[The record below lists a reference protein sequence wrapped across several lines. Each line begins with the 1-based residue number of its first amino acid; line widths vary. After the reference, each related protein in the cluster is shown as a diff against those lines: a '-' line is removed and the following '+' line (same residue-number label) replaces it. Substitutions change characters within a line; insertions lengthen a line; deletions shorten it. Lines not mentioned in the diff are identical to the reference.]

1 MPSVHLRTAVGRAG
15 RQPAPAP
22 APLSTSGRARCCSGS
37 FCHLGRIFPLK
48 QEHDCRG
55 PVTCHTLGLAEGPV
69 VVSEASRSPRRRQD
83 SVWISAAAPAH
94 LAEQT
99 PVECLTGL
107 VARSGLLPVLLLR
120 SSTSAECTSVVS
132 PGAQSQAGCAA
143 LLGRG
148 RWGLALM
155 PSLLS
160 SRSASPAHLG
170 REGSW
175 LSGSSIGD
183 SRPIL

>member
-1 MPSVHLRTAVGRAG
+1 MRVYSSRPDGIGWGAGSEMPSVHLRTAVGRAG
-15 RQPAPAP
+15 RQPAP

-37 FCHLGRIFPLK
+37 FCHLGRIFPLE

-120 SSTSAECTSVVS
+120 SSTSAS
-132 PGAQSQAGCAA
+132 ARA
-143 LLGRG
+143 L
-148 RWGLALM
+148 
-155 PSLLS
+155 SLLEL
-160 SRSASPAHLG
+160 RARLAAPP
-170 REGSW
+170 SW
-175 LSGSSIGD
+175 AGGGGGW
-183 SRPIL
+183 P

>member
-1 MPSVHLRTAVGRAG
+1 MLFRILLSFGKNLPTRTRTRLPRAG
-15 RQPAPAP
+15 HMPHPWP
-22 APLSTSGRARCCSGS
+22 
-37 FCHLGRIFPLK
+37 
-48 QEHDCRG
+48 CRG
-55 PVTCHTLGLAEGPV
+55 AV